1 MSNPRILIRPVITE
15 KVTKQTEKEGRYG
28 FIVERTANKIE
39 IKNAVEKEF
48 GVTVTGVRTMIV
60 RGKDRTRYTKTNI
73 LRGSTSGYKKAI
85 ISLKKGEV
93 IDLYSAI

>member
-15 KVTKQTEKEGRYG
+15 KVTNQTEKEGRYG